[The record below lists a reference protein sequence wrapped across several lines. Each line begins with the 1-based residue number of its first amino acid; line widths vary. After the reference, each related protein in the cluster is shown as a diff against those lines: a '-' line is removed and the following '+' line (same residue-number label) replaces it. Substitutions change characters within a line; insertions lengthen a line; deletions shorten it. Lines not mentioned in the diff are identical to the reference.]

1 MTQFVRPITAQE
13 AILIELRRLIVTR
26 ELPPGHKIV
35 QEHLAQ
41 QLGVSRVPVREALKL
56 LEGEGLIRT
65 EPHRGSFVAKLEPDE
80 LVQILQLRRL
90 LETDALSASVAA
102 LNEEHFSILEDCMLV
117 MDDAAER
124 GDAHAISQA
133 NRRFH
138 LTIIE
143 PSGWNRYISILNQLW
158 DNSEPYS
165 SFISSDHE
173 AHVRRR
179 AQHRAIIEAL
189 RTRDVSSVT
198 SLLDDHR
205 MNLSLGT
212 LERLAS
218 FGDIN

>member
-13 AILIELRRLIVTR
+13 AILIEIRRLIVTR
-26 ELPPGHKIV
+26 ELPPGRKLV
-35 QEHLAQ
+35 QEQLAQ

-56 LEGEGLIRT
+56 LEGEGLVRT
-65 EPHRGSFVAKLEPDE
+65 EPHRGSFVAELEPGE

-90 LETDALSASVAA
+90 LETDALAVAVHA
-102 LNEEHFSILEDCMLV
+102 LTEEHFKILEECMSV

-124 GDAHAISQA
+124 GDAHALSQA

-165 SFISSDHE
+165 TMISSDNDVHD
-173 AHVRRR
+173 RRR
-179 AQHRAIIEAL
+179 SQHAEILEAL
-189 RTRDVSSVT
+189 RERDVALVT
-198 SLLDDHR
+198 KLLDIHR
-205 MNLSLGT
+205 VNLSMST
-212 LERLAS
+212 LKRLS
-218 FGDIN
+218 QLDESE